1 MRGLRFLLPLL
12 AAALLL
18 VGWQQLLLANVT
30 MAEETAVTRSHDP
43 LIIPGSSF
51 ADWLG
56 VPLEQ
61 LALYRYHDGAW
72 QPIPFQIDEVDED
85 GNYVAEFDGLL
96 GANDELVFMGIDSGA
111 WVTPTQWVSDTLA
124 LQQPR
129 YAIAVTDP
137 LEPAAA
143 GWVYLYRSATL
154 PRSDTSYV
162 NWDNGLQT
170 ATAVSYTLAFT
181 PDDFLGL
188 ANLTLNDQPQDVL
201 DRQKLRVEGRLFGFI
216 PVVVT
221 EESILDFLDDPV
233 TLTLPITGPVRAVG
247 RSNLQQAAFYGQQAS
262 LAVTF
267 SLDALPGDLTVD
279 KVRFSLDLND
289 PQSSGL
295 APATY
300 YDSNVAAGVPVDG
313 QPDAV
318 PEQPLVDWQ
327 QIDGSFGGF
336 VSLLDLSVGSGQP
349 GTYYLDDDT
358 FDPDD
363 TGDGRSFGDAGFFI
377 TNPGGLLQ
385 VQQQLYFLSG
395 QQGNQGSLFAQRA
408 ANPLQASVSRQPP
421 PDAPELPHALFLP
434 LIINGGD
441 KTCRS
446 LPIAL
451 DAVEHS
457 C

>member
-1 MRGLRFLLPLL
+1 MRRLRLLFPLMIVVMGL
-12 AAALLL
+12 
-18 VGWQQLLLANVT
+18 VWWQQLLLASVT
-30 MAEETAVTRSHDP
+30 EETAVTRSHDP
-43 LIIPGSSF
+43 LILPGSSF
-51 ADWLG
+51 AGWLG
-56 VPLEQ
+56 VPLEE
-61 LALYRYHDGAW
+61 LALYHYRAGEW
-72 QPIPFQIDEVDED
+72 QPVPFQIDEVDEN

-96 GANDELVFMGIDSGA
+96 GANDELVFMGIDSGD
-111 WVTPTQWVSDTLA
+111 WVTPTHWVSDTLA
-124 LQQPR
+124 LQHPR

-137 LEPAAA
+137 LEPAAE

-154 PRSDTSYV
+154 PRSDISYV

-188 ANLTLNDQPQDVL
+188 VSLTLNDQPQDVL
-201 DRQKLRVEGRLFGFI
+201 DRQKLRVEGRLFGII

-247 RSNLQQAAFYGQQAS
+247 RSDLQQAAFYGQQAS
-262 LAVTF
+262 LSVAF
-267 SLDALPGDLTVD
+267 SLEALPGDLTVD

-295 APATY
+295 APVTY
-300 YDSNVAAGVPVDG
+300 YDSNVASGVPVDG

-318 PEQPLVDWQ
+318 PAQPLVDWQ
-327 QIDGSFGGF
+327 QIDGSYGGF

-358 FDPDD
+358 FDTND
-363 TGDGRSFGDAGFFI
+363 TGDGRSYGDAGFFI

-395 QQGNQGSLFAQRA
+395 QQGSQGSLFAQRA
-408 ANPLQASVSRQPP
+408 ANPLQASVSQQPS
-421 PDAPELPHALFLP
+421 PDAPELPHTLFLP
-434 LIINGGD
+434 LIVNGGV
-441 KTCRS
+441 S
-446 LPIAL
+446 
-451 DAVEHS
+451 H
-457 C
+457 